1 MIVGGAGKVQIGG
14 NRWNPI
20 RKDGGELNDP
30 GDLSRNVVSLLIAP
44 LRQCAYS
51 DLHALAYV
59 WYARRCVYNRREG
72 GAGCAKMV
80 VAAWNEKREEG
91 KKEERKKK
99 RNESIYI

>member
-1 MIVGGAGKVQIGG
+1 MVLKRYKSVAIVEILSEGE
-14 NRWNPI
+14 
-20 RKDGGELNDP
+20 GGELNDP

-99 RNESIYI
+99 RNESIYIYNI